1 MRIMF
6 KTENLTNDFC
16 QIYNNA
22 ISHWI
27 VIERL
32 ALKQMF
38 SLLIVRKKRTK
49 LVELEKSA

>member
-1 MRIMF
+1 MIIVVKMENF
-6 KTENLTNDFC
+6 KNYFH

-27 VIERL
+27 VIECL

-38 SLLIVRKKRTK
+38 SLIIVT
-49 LVELEKSA
+49 

>member
-1 MRIMF
+1 MRIIF
-6 KTENLTNDFC
+6 KLENLTNYFR
-16 QIYNNA
+16 QIYYNA

-38 SLLIVRKKRTK
+38 SLLIVIN
-49 LVELEKSA
+49 